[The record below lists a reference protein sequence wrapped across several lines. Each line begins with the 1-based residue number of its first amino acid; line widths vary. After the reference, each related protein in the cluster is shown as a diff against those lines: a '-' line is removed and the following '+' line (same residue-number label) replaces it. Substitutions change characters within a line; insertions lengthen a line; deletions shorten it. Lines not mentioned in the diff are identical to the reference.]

1 MVKIKKEIDKMKNLE
16 MRIGIICLSF
26 ILMIISGI
34 WMSKTGKP
42 YHTAVFTVHKLS
54 AVLMVIFTVILI
66 LDINKNRGITNF
78 EWILFI
84 FTGLFF
90 LLSFITGALMSFEKP
105 VKAIISI
112 THKIMPYF
120 ILVAAILSVFILFR
134 DK

>member
-1 MVKIKKEIDKMKNLE
+1 MKNLE

-90 LLSFITGALMSFEKP
+90 LLSFITGALMNFEKP